1 MKINSMELL
10 SKSGRV
16 VAVSG
21 GSTNMEREKVTRHG
35 KIQMEELAT
44 ISSRII
50 VSTVT
55 EFKHTMMEK
64 DIEDSSLMTGL
75 TVMDS

>member
-1 MKINSMELL
+1 
-10 SKSGRV
+10 
-16 VAVSG
+16 
-21 GSTNMEREKVTRHG
+21 
-35 KIQMEELAT
+35 MEEST
-44 ISSRII
+44 IISARMIC
-50 VSTVT
+50 STVT